1 MAEYINR
8 KTIINRIK
16 EYALDVYGINL
27 DDPSQFAANSKTE
40 NFCEGLYE
48 AIELVDDIPAA
59 DVKEVTLCKNCKYNT
74 DDNKCLNPD
83 SFIVVPA
90 DDDFCSYGKR
100 KEDADNDATKE
111 ID

>member
-1 MAEYINR
+1 MAEYLNR
-8 KTIINRIK
+8 ETIINRIK
-16 EYALDVYGINL
+16 KYALDVYAIDL
-27 DDPSQFAANSKTE
+27 DDPLQFAGNSRAE

-100 KEDADNDATKE
+100 KEEADND
-111 ID
+111 